1 MYVCMYVCVF
11 VDGCMNVSMHEC
23 MCIYMRHTLLLWFSF
38 SRFTDRAPPQ
48 KAKATYPDL

>member
-23 MCIYMRHTLLLWFSF
+23 MCIYMYVCMYVCVVGDPMITRLI
-38 SRFTDRAPPQ
+38 A
-48 KAKATYPDL
+48 

>member
-1 MYVCMYVCVF
+1 MHVFIYIYVYMYVCMYVCVF

-38 SRFTDRAPPQ
+38 SRFNP
-48 KAKATYPDL
+48 AT